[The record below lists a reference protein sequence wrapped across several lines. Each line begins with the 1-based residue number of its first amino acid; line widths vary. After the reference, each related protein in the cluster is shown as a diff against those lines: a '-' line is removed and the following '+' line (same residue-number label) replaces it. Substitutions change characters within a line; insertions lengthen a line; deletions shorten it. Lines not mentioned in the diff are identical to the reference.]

1 MAEDYYQFEVKLDY
15 VMISQP
21 SYATEW
27 NCVSKTERR
36 RLRHSKKMVF
46 RRVIKFIY

>member
-27 NCVSKTERR
+27 NCVSKTERQ
-36 RLRHSKKMVF
+36 RLRHSKK
-46 RRVIKFIY
+46 KWSLEE